1 MKIASFAA
9 LAAAAFAVSGCATII
24 EGSSQS
30 IAVATPPTTGATCVL
45 SNDLGSW
52 TVTSPGVANVD
63 KSSNPIKATCSKPGW
78 QNGVAS
84 VASKFEAWTVA
95 DMVTPPVLGI
105 GLDVASGAIN
115 KYPNAIDV
123 PMQASSPAP
132 DAAKPASSA
141 N

>member
-1 MKIASFAA
+1 MLA
-9 LAAAAFAVSGCATII
+9 LLATALSGCATII

-52 TVTSPGVANVD
+52 TVTSPGIADVD
-63 KSSNPIKATCSKPGW
+63 KSSDPIKAVCRKPGW
-78 QNGVAS
+78 QNSVAS
-84 VASKFEAWTVA
+84 VPSKFEAWTVA
-95 DMVTPPVLGI
+95 DVVTPPVLGI

-115 KYPNAIDV
+115 KYPNTIDV
-123 PMQASSPAP
+123 PMRPSAQAEINPASPA
-132 DAAKPASSA
+132 